1 MVNQN
6 PFSKQNQF
14 VTGSRRCCVPQNW
27 SQNQIKTASKL
38 KVKFKGSGGI
48 LWLLAV
54 EWNRPWLW
62 PSEWQSPGSTGPP
75 CCLDRRLPAGCRAR
89 RGHSP
94 LISLE
99 ELWKCK
105 CVMQK
110 WVDGVAVRARA
121 LRGRMFAC
129 CVWDSVKQHDS
140 RVGLC
145 CVRMPKMRN
154 PLVVSVCVGS
164 YPSTVG
170 PAPSRPLHHSL
181 EEVTRW
187 YVEPKCAQ
195 LCTRKPIKVSIW
207 PTVFWPWPCTCLL
220 LLFSENRLCMLS
232 DGLLVLLCV

>member
-195 LCTRKPIKVSIW
+195 LCTRKAIKVSIW
-207 PTVFWPWPCTCLL
+207 HTVFWPWPCTCLL
-220 LLFSENRLCMLS
+220 LLFPENRLCMLS